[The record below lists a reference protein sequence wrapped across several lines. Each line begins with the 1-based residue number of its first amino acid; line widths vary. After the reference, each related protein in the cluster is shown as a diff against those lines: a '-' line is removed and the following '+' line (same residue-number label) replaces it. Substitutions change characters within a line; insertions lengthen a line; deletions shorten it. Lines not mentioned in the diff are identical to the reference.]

1 MFGMTIPSNQNEY
14 QIIFREFSV
23 STYKLEA
30 GSKFPD
36 ISVPLVSGG
45 EISLGGENAEDRW
58 TLIVVYRG
66 RHCPLCVT
74 YLNKLQEM
82 KQDFLESGT
91 DIIALSGD
99 GVEKAKEQVEI
110 GELTIPVG
118 YNLSISQMQAMGLY
132 ISHPRSA
139 EETDKPF
146 PEPGLFVLTSDSA
159 IQILDISNAP
169 FSRPDLPSILRG
181 IKFGREKGYPVR
193 GTYE

>member
-1 MFGMTIPSNQNEY
+1 M
-14 QIIFREFSV
+14 

-30 GSKFPD
+30 GSKFPG
-36 ISVPLVSGG
+36 ISVPLVTGG
-45 EISLGGENAEDRW
+45 SISLGGLKEEERW

-66 RHCPLCVT
+66 RHCPLCVN
-74 YLNKLQEM
+74 YLSKLQEM
-82 KQDFLESGT
+82 KQEFLDSGT

-99 GVEKAKEQVEI
+99 GLEKAQEQVSV
-110 GELTIPVG
+110 GDLTIPVG
-118 YNLSISQMQAMGLY
+118 YDLSISQMQELGLY

-146 PEPGLFVLTSDSA
+146 PEPGLFVLTSDGT